1 MLAVIALGWKQLTI
15 AEATRELTE
24 TDPICFLSSHK

>member
-15 AEATRELTE
+15 AESSRELTE
-24 TDPICFLSSHK
+24 PDPFAF